1 MRPIALVSV
10 LLAVSG
16 CASHPATPDWVSG
29 APREYRSSEY
39 LIGRGQGVSGEEA
52 RDRARA
58 DLAKIFE
65 AQVSAQ
71 SEDEQSFRS
80 GEGGG
85 YEARSARRV
94 AVRTDRLVEGIE
106 IASTWQ
112 EPSGASHHA
121 LAVLP
126 RLKAAHALRSEI
138 ARLDEATRL
147 HAGRAREEADLFL
160 KISSAGQALAAQNE
174 RRAYQKT
181 LRVVDPTGVGEPP
194 AWSVE
199 RLRADFDALLKRVRL
214 APRVVRD
221 TSESLEPLHK
231 AATAA
236 AGFLADTGAS
246 PDYILE
252 ASLALEATGPLDDW
266 YWQRG
271 VLEVRLVEAAS
282 GRSRGSRR
290 WPIKA
295 AALGPQLAV
304 QRALSEVD
312 AALRKDLRA
321 AVIGFAAASH

>member
-1 MRPIALVSV
+1 MTRIAMVSIV
-10 LLAVSG
+10 LALSG
-16 CASHPATPDWVSG
+16 CASQPEAPDWVSG

-39 LIGRGQGVSGEEA
+39 LIGRGQGASGEEA

-58 DLAKIFE
+58 DLAKVFE
-65 AQVSAQ
+65 AQVSAD
-71 SEDEQSFRS
+71 SVDEQSFKDAR
-80 GEGGG
+80 
-85 YEARSARRV
+85 YEARSLRRV
-94 AVRTDRLVEGIE
+94 SVRAERVVEGVE
-106 IASTWQ
+106 IARTWQ
-112 EPSGASHHA
+112 EPSSGSHHA

-126 RLKAAHALRSEI
+126 RAKAANALREEI
-138 ARLDEATRL
+138 ARLDEATRV
-147 HAGRAREEADLFL
+147 HAGRSRDAQDLFL
-160 KISSAGQALAAQNE
+160 KISFAGQALAAQAE
-174 RRAYQKT
+174 RHACQKA
-181 LRVVDPTGVGEPP
+181 LRVVDPTGVGEPSS
-194 AWSVE
+194 WSVE
-199 RLRADFDALLKRVRL
+199 RLRADLDALLKRVKL

-252 ASLALEATGPLDDW
+252 ASLVLEATGPLEDW

-321 AVIGFAAASH
+321 AVIGFAASSR